1 MGAPGLQSC
10 KTRLANKSSSH
21 YMYLLSPGGETL
33 FLIPGVEV
41 VHKAPAPITL
51 PQETKGK
58 IINQFSAANMEG
70 KMQPP
75 TQGGGRKRQNLTL
88 DLNSAS
94 AKKNRVQNLLTS
106 PDVQMLK
113 LTSPELE
120 KFLSQN
126 PTLATPTPSGYIF
139 PKSVTEEQM
148 MYAKGFEEA
157 LEHLRQAETVPEG
170 SNEAT
175 VAAANTLATLSAVHP
190 NTVHPSTV
198 HPLIVHPA
206 PPSIQINQE
215 HQVTSLPLSLPNTI
229 PAPRPH
235 SRPNSGASGCYDS
248 ELYAVPDGVKIKDE
262 PDDLSLSGGE
272 SNYGPESMLS
282 PNTSGMSPID
292 MESQEKIKLE
302 RKRLRNRLA
311 ASKCRKRKLERI
323 SQLDE
328 RVAQLKTENS
338 DLAAV
343 VKKMKSSVAVLKQE
357 VMEHVNSG
365 CEIRMTDANAFS

>member
-1 MGAPGLQSC
+1 
-10 KTRLANKSSSH
+10 
-21 YMYLLSPGGETL
+21 
-33 FLIPGVEV
+33 
-41 VHKAPAPITL
+41 
-51 PQETKGK
+51 
-58 IINQFSAANMEG
+58 
-70 KMQPP
+70 MQPP

-139 PKSVTEEQM
+139 PK
-148 MYAKGFEEA
+148 
-157 LEHLRQAETVPEG
+157 AETVPEG

-190 NTVHPSTV
+190 IPA
-198 HPLIVHPA
+198 HPA
-206 PPSIQINQE
+206 GTSVQVNQE
-215 HQVTSLPLSLPNTI
+215 HQVTNLNLPLSLSLPNTI
-229 PAPRPH
+229 PVQKPL
-235 SRPNSGASGCYDS
+235 SRPNSGASGSYDS
-248 ELYAVPDGVKIKDE
+248 ELYQVPDGIKIKDE

-272 SNYGPESMLS
+272 SNYGSESMLS
-282 PNTSGMSPID
+282 PNNSGMSPID

-328 RVAQLKTENS
+328 RV
-338 DLAAV
+338 
-343 VKKMKSSVAVLKQE
+343 
-357 VMEHVNSG
+357 
-365 CEIRMTDANAFS
+365 

>member
-1 MGAPGLQSC
+1 
-10 KTRLANKSSSH
+10 
-21 YMYLLSPGGETL
+21 MYLLSPGGETL

-41 VHKAPAPITL
+41 VHKAPTTLTL
-51 PQETKGK
+51 PEETKGK
-58 IINQFSAANMEG
+58 ISTQVAVESMEG

-190 NTVHPSTV
+190 
-198 HPLIVHPA
+198 A
-206 PPSIQINQE
+206 GPSIQISQD
-215 HQVTSLPLSLPNTI
+215 HQPTNLPLSLPNTI
-229 PAPRPH
+229 PVPKPL
-235 SRPNSGASGCYDS
+235 SRPNSGASGSYDP
-248 ELYAVPDGVKIKDE
+248 ELYQVPEGIKIKDE
-262 PDDLSLSGGE
+262 PDDQSLSGGE
-272 SNYGPESMLS
+272 SNYGSESMLS
-282 PNTSGMSPID
+282 PNNAGMSPID

-328 RVAQLKTENS
+328 RVAQLKTENA

-365 CEIRMTDANAFS
+365 CEIRMTDANSFS

>member
-1 MGAPGLQSC
+1 
-10 KTRLANKSSSH
+10 
-21 YMYLLSPGGETL
+21 MYLLSPGGETL

-41 VHKAPAPITL
+41 VHKAPTTLTL
-51 PQETKGK
+51 PEETKGK
-58 IINQFSAANMEG
+58 ITTQVAVESMEG

-190 NTVHPSTV
+190 
-198 HPLIVHPA
+198 A
-206 PPSIQINQE
+206 GPSIQISQD
-215 HQVTSLPLSLPNTI
+215 HQPTNLPLSLPNTI
-229 PAPRPH
+229 PVPKPL
-235 SRPNSGASGCYDS
+235 SRPNSGAS
-248 ELYAVPDGVKIKDE
+248 VI
-262 PDDLSLSGGE
+262 
-272 SNYGPESMLS
+272 
-282 PNTSGMSPID
+282 
-292 MESQEKIKLE
+292 
-302 RKRLRNRLA
+302 
-311 ASKCRKRKLERI
+311 
-323 SQLDE
+323 
-328 RVAQLKTENS
+328 
-338 DLAAV
+338 
-343 VKKMKSSVAVLKQE
+343 
-357 VMEHVNSG
+357 
-365 CEIRMTDANAFS
+365 

>member
-1 MGAPGLQSC
+1 
-10 KTRLANKSSSH
+10 
-21 YMYLLSPGGETL
+21 
-33 FLIPGVEV
+33 
-41 VHKAPAPITL
+41 
-51 PQETKGK
+51 
-58 IINQFSAANMEG
+58 
-70 KMQPP
+70 MQPP

-272 SNYGPESMLS
+272 SNYGSESMLS

-357 VMEHVNSG
+357 VMEHVSSG
-365 CEIRMTDANAFS
+365 CEIRMTDANSFS

>member
-1 MGAPGLQSC
+1 
-10 KTRLANKSSSH
+10 
-21 YMYLLSPGGETL
+21 
-33 FLIPGVEV
+33 
-41 VHKAPAPITL
+41 
-51 PQETKGK
+51 
-58 IINQFSAANMEG
+58 
-70 KMQPP
+70 MQPP

-248 ELYAVPDGVKIKDE
+248 ELYAVPDGIKIKDE

-272 SNYGPESMLS
+272 SNYGSESMLS

-357 VMEHVNSG
+357 VMEHVSSG
-365 CEIRMTDANAFS
+365 CEIRMTDANSFS

>member
-1 MGAPGLQSC
+1 
-10 KTRLANKSSSH
+10 
-21 YMYLLSPGGETL
+21 
-33 FLIPGVEV
+33 V
-41 VHKAPAPITL
+41 VHKAPTTLTL
-51 PQETKGK
+51 PEETKGK
-58 IINQFSAANMEG
+58 ITTQVAVESMEG

-190 NTVHPSTV
+190 
-198 HPLIVHPA
+198 A
-206 PPSIQINQE
+206 GPSIQISQD
-215 HQVTSLPLSLPNTI
+215 HQPTNLPLSLPNTI
-229 PAPRPH
+229 PVPKPL
-235 SRPNSGASGCYDS
+235 SRPNSGASGSYDP
-248 ELYAVPDGVKIKDE
+248 ELYQVPEGIKIKDE
-262 PDDLSLSGGE
+262 PDDQSLSGGE
-272 SNYGPESMLS
+272 SNYGSESMLS
-282 PNTSGMSPID
+282 PNNAGMSPID

-328 RVAQLKTENS
+328 RVAQLKTENA

-365 CEIRMTDANAFS
+365 CEIRMTDANSFS

>member
-1 MGAPGLQSC
+1 MG
-10 KTRLANKSSSH
+10 
-21 YMYLLSPGGETL
+21 
-33 FLIPGVEV
+33 
-41 VHKAPAPITL
+41 
-51 PQETKGK
+51 
-58 IINQFSAANMEG
+58 EG

-190 NTVHPSTV
+190 
-198 HPLIVHPA
+198 A
-206 PPSIQINQE
+206 GPSIQISQD
-215 HQVTSLPLSLPNTI
+215 HQPTNLPLSLPNTI
-229 PAPRPH
+229 PVPKPL
-235 SRPNSGASGCYDS
+235 SRPNSGASGSYDP
-248 ELYAVPDGVKIKDE
+248 ELYQVPEGIKIKDE
-262 PDDLSLSGGE
+262 PDDQSLSGGE
-272 SNYGPESMLS
+272 SNYGSGAMLS
-282 PNTSGMSPID
+282 PNNAGMSPID
-292 MESQEKIKLE
+292 MESQG
-302 RKRLRNRLA
+302 
-311 ASKCRKRKLERI
+311 KRKLERI

-328 RVAQLKTENS
+328 RVAQLKTENA

-365 CEIRMTDANAFS
+365 CEIRMTDANSFS

>member
-1 MGAPGLQSC
+1 
-10 KTRLANKSSSH
+10 
-21 YMYLLSPGGETL
+21 
-33 FLIPGVEV
+33 
-41 VHKAPAPITL
+41 
-51 PQETKGK
+51 
-58 IINQFSAANMEG
+58 
-70 KMQPP
+70 MQPP

-88 DLNSAS
+88 DLNSVS

-157 LEHLRQAETVPEG
+157 LEHLRQAETVPG
-170 SNEAT
+170 SSNEAT
-175 VAAANTLATLSAVHP
+175 VAAANTLATLSAAHP
-190 NTVHPSTV
+190 VAQVIPT
-198 HPLIVHPA
+198 
-206 PPSIQINQE
+206 IQIHQE
-215 HQVTSLPLSLPNTI
+215 HQTTNLPLSLPNTI
-229 PAPRPH
+229 PAPNPH
-235 SRPNSGASGCYDS
+235 SRPNSGASGSYDS
-248 ELYAVPDGVKIKDE
+248 ELYQVPDGIKIKDE
-262 PDDLSLSGGE
+262 PDDQSLSGDE
-272 SNYGPESMLS
+272 SNYGSEPMSS
-282 PNTSGMSPID
+282 PMNTSGMSPID

-328 RVAQLKTENS
+328 RVAQLKTE
-338 DLAAV
+338 
-343 VKKMKSSVAVLKQE
+343 
-357 VMEHVNSG
+357 
-365 CEIRMTDANAFS
+365 

>member
-1 MGAPGLQSC
+1 
-10 KTRLANKSSSH
+10 
-21 YMYLLSPGGETL
+21 
-33 FLIPGVEV
+33 
-41 VHKAPAPITL
+41 
-51 PQETKGK
+51 
-58 IINQFSAANMEG
+58 
-70 KMQPP
+70 MQPP

-190 NTVHPSTV
+190 
-198 HPLIVHPA
+198 A
-206 PPSIQINQE
+206 GPSIQISQD
-215 HQVTSLPLSLPNTI
+215 HQPTNLPLSLPNTI
-229 PAPRPH
+229 PVPKPL
-235 SRPNSGASGCYDS
+235 SRPNSGASGSYDP
-248 ELYAVPDGVKIKDE
+248 ELYQVPEGIKIKDE
-262 PDDLSLSGGE
+262 PDDQSLSGGE
-272 SNYGPESMLS
+272 SMLS
-282 PNTSGMSPID
+282 PNNAGMSPID

-328 RVAQLKTENS
+328 RVAQLKTENA

-365 CEIRMTDANAFS
+365 CEIRMTDANSFS